1 MLENKNYLYVLL
13 SFFCIS
19 IFSQKKKLDH
29 KDFDVWN
36 TIQTPLSD
44 AGKMGYITPEEV
56 ESFARLL
63 VQKATSSP
71 IWQLFR
77 RIINK
82 WWIQSLKDH

>member
-1 MLENKNYLYVLL
+1 MCKISLENTKATYSSLEELRLL
-13 SFFCIS
+13 
-19 IFSQKKKLDH
+19 Q
-29 KDFDVWN
+29 DVWN

-44 AGKMGYITPEEV
+44 ASKMGYITPEEV